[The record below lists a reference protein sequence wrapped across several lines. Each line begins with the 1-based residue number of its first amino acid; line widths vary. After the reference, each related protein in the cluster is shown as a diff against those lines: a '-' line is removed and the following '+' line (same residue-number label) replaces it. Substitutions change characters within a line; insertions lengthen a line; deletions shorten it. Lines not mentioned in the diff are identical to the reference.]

1 MPKPATPV
9 VVATD
14 FPGMMVNTDPRDIPS
29 GAAEEQINLT
39 CVKTGEMRVRG
50 GVREV
55 FFEPEN

>member
-14 FPGMMVNTDPRDIPS
+14 FVGMLPNADPRDIPT
-29 GAAEEQINLT
+29 GAAEDQINLT
-39 CVKTGEMRVRG
+39 CIKTGELRVRG
-50 GVREV
+50 GIREV